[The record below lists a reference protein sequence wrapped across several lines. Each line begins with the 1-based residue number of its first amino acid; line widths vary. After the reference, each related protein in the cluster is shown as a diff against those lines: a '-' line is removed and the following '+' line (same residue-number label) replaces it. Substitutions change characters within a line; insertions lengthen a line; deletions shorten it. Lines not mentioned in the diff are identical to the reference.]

1 MIGKSRLAC
10 QAKCPIEFQP
20 ESAVEHRA
28 EGPNDNVRLVRL
40 TNAAMT
46 WRSCVRPSKAKLLE
60 STGITIVSATA
71 KALAHGGRCVDD
83 DDIEFSQD
91 GPEFL
96 SQ

>member
-40 TNAAMT
+40 TNGGNDLEKLRQTKQGKAAGVDWNYDRVCHSQGIGA
-46 WRSCVRPSKAKLLE
+46 WREVCR
-60 STGITIVSATA
+60 
-71 KALAHGGRCVDD
+71 
-83 DDIEFSQD
+83 
-91 GPEFL
+91 
-96 SQ
+96 